1 MKTLVIGASVKPE
14 RYSYKAVKM
23 LNDYGHEVVPLGLR
37 EGKIGEQ
44 NILTGKPEIKD
55 IDTVT
60 LYLSDKNQND
70 YYDYILDTIKPRRI
84 IFNPGTENFNFQ
96 KMAQEKE
103 IEVEVACT
111 LVLLSSGQY

>member
-14 RYSYKAVKM
+14 RYSYKATNM
-23 LNDYGHEVVPLGLR
+23 LNDYGHDVFPLGLR
-37 EGKIGEQ
+37 EGKIGDIE
-44 NILTGKPEIKD
+44 ILTGRPAIKD

-60 LYLSDKNQND
+60 LYLSEKNQHD
-70 YYDYILDTIKPRRI
+70 YYEYIIDTIKPRRI
-84 IFNPGTENFNFQ
+84 IFNPGTENYQFQ
-96 KMAQEKE
+96 KMAQDKN